1 MSSGYDPE
9 SAHPAGVECL
19 YYVTCNGGSARHYVS
34 WSYARF
40 LNGKARAQH

>member
-19 YYVTCNGGSARHYVS
+19 HYVARNGGSARHYVS

-40 LNGKARAQH
+40 LSDKARVQH

>member
-19 YYVTCNGGSARHYVS
+19 YYVARNGGSAWHCFS

-40 LNGKARAQH
+40 LSDMARAQH